1 MRKSTRW
8 IQKKAGKEG
17 GAGWGLLLESWAAQ
31 VLSCWVPNAY

>member
-17 GAGWGLLLESWAAQ
+17 GTGWGLLLESGAAQ
-31 VLSCWVPNAY
+31 VLSCWVPTAY